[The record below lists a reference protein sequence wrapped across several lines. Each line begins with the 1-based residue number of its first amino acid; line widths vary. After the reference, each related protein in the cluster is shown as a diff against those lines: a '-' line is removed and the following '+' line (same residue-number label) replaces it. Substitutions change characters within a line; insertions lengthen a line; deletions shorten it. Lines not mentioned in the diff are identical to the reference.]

1 MGNTIELDQNEGPI
15 KRSKVDG
22 IAEIFKLKS
31 FKILHLHDA

>member
-22 IAEIFKLKS
+22 IAEIFKLKFS
-31 FKILHLHDA
+31 S